1 MPFSLKEDSK
11 LMMHFYGSS
20 AVDKLGFRD
29 SLVIIGQ
36 RGLTHGSA
44 MEKVGIVCLFK

>member
-1 MPFSLKEDSK
+1 MSVVRSCSLKDDAK
-11 LMMHFYGSS
+11 TMMHFYGSS

-29 SLVIIGQ
+29 SLVMIGQ

-44 MEKVGIVCLFK
+44 MEKVG